1 MKTPLVGEFERA
13 GPFDQRKRPFGAQL
27 DRNVELPAAFKFLV
41 ELGKIPR
48 LPGDQIARQAGEI
61 GFDPLL
67 LANSLD
73 PADRGDLAIVE
84 DPGAILAGGADQLGS
99 GGSISVTRWAV
110 LRAVMPRAMSP
121 RSITI
126 TLAPKRAAHKRT
138 IVRRCRCRPPPG
150 RSWRPPRVEGRGAV
164 GLGDP

>member
-61 GFDPLL
+61 GFDPF

-84 DPGAILAGGADQLGS
+84 DPGAILAGGADQLAVAVVDFS
-99 GGSISVTRWAV
+99 DEMGGAPGGHAAGDVAAV
-110 LRAVMPRAMSP
+110 DNDYPRAKARGFIS
-121 RSITI
+121 
-126 TLAPKRAAHKRT
+126 
-138 IVRRCRCRPPPG
+138 G
-150 RSWRPPRVEGRGAV
+150 R
-164 GLGDP
+164 